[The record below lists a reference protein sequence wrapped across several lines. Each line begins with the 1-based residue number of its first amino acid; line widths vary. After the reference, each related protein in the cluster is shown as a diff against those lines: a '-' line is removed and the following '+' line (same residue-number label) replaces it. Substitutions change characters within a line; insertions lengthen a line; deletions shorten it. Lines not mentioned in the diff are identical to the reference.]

1 MLAEHIRDVFLHV
14 KWSDAKI
21 WTSVL
26 ESDRAKSDQELLKII
41 HHIHETQHAFL
52 SAWLNGTFKRK
63 TFETFDTVSDLMA
76 WGEKFHTSVLPF
88 TEDLTD
94 KDLDKQITLPWA
106 HYFSS
111 ALGREPGSTTIRETS
126 STPITLHA
134 SSRTGCPQVKRTGYF
149 SAYYG
154 LHCLGDGRA
163 TRYTLASEVKS
174 CYGRNPIL
182 KI

>member
-94 KDLDKQITLPWA
+94 KDLDKQITLLWA

-111 ALGREPGSTTIRETS
+111 ALGREPGPTTIRETLHQLPS
-126 STPITLHA
+126 HSMHHRGQAVRRLRELDISPPIMDYIVWVMA
-134 SSRTGCPQVKRTGYF
+134 ERPVIPWPAK
-149 SAYYG
+149 
-154 LHCLGDGRA
+154 
-163 TRYTLASEVKS
+163 
-174 CYGRNPIL
+174 
-182 KI
+182 